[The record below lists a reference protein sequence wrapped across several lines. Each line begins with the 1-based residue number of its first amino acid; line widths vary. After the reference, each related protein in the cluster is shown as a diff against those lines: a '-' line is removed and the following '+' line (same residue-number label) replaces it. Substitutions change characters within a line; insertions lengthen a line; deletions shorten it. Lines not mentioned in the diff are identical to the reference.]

1 METKELKILE
11 KSIKYKFKDDNLLTL
26 AMTHRSHSG
35 MNNER
40 LEFLGDSIL
49 NFVVA
54 DLLFK
59 KFNDLDEGD
68 LSRLRS
74 QLVKEEPLS
83 KLGNGLKIGDFLNLG
98 VGELKSSGWRRPSI
112 LADAFEALI
121 GAIFIDGGMK
131 SAYKFIEDS
140 YVELIE
146 KINPKEI
153 YKDPKTILQEFL
165 QAQKVPLPS
174 YEVINV
180 EGEAHN
186 QLFTVICVVSKF
198 DVKVEGGGRSRKIAE
213 QEAAKEAMATIEK
226 SLYGIV

>member
-11 KSIKYKFKDDNLLTL
+11 KSIKYKFKDDNLLAL

-131 SAYKFIEDS
+131 SAYRFIEDS
-140 YVELIE
+140 YADLIE

-165 QAQKVPLPS
+165 QAQKVPLPN

-186 QLFTVICVVSKF
+186 QLFTVTCEVSKF
-198 DVKVEGGGRSRKIAE
+198 DIKAEGGGRSRKIAE

>member
-1 METKELKILE
+1 METKELKNLE
-11 KSIKYKFKDDNLLTL
+11 KSIKYKFKDLNLLEL

-35 MNNER
+35 KNNER

-59 KFNDLDEGD
+59 KFSDLDEGD

-83 KLGNGLKIGDFLNLG
+83 RLSNELKIGDFLNLG

-121 GAIFIDGGMK
+121 GAIFIDGGIK
-131 SAYKFIEDS
+131 SVYEFIDGS
-140 YVELIE
+140 FSELIK

-153 YKDPKTILQEFL
+153 HKDSKTILQEFL
-165 QAQKVPLPS
+165 QAQKVALPV
-174 YEVINV
+174 YEVINI

-186 QLFTVICVVSKF
+186 QLFTVVCAITKF
-198 DVKVEGGGRSRKIAE
+198 NVKAEGGGRSRKIAE
-213 QEAAKEAMATIEK
+213 QEAAKEAMVTIEK

>member
-11 KSIKYKFKDDNLLTL
+11 KSIKYKFKDDNLLAL
-26 AMTHRSHSG
+26 SMTHRSHSG
-35 MNNER
+35 KNNER

-83 KLGNGLKIGDFLNLG
+83 KLGNELKIGDFLNLG

-186 QLFTVICVVSKF
+186 QLFTVTCVVSKF

>member
-1 METKELKILE
+1 METKQLKTLE
-11 KSIKYKFKDDNLLTL
+11 KSIKYKFKDISLLEL

-35 MNNER
+35 KNNER

-49 NFVVA
+49 NFIVA
-54 DLLFK
+54 DLLFQ
-59 KFNDLDEGD
+59 KFTDLDEGD

-83 KLGNGLKIGDFLNLG
+83 KLGNSLNIGDFLNLG

-131 SAYKFIEDS
+131 AAHKFVEDS
-140 YVELIE
+140 FNELID

-153 YKDPKTILQEFL
+153 HKDPKTILQEFL
-165 QAQKVPLPS
+165 QAQKVPLPI
-174 YEVINV
+174 YEVITV

-186 QLFTVICVVSKF
+186 QLFSVSCSVSKF
-198 DVKVEGGGRSRKIAE
+198 DVKAEGGGRSRKIAE
-213 QEAAKEAMATIEK
+213 QAAAKEAMATIEK

>member
-1 METKELKILE
+1 MENKELKILE
-11 KSIKYKFKDDNLLTL
+11 KSIKYKFKDDKLLAL

-98 VGELKSSGWRRPSI
+98 VGELKSSGWRIPSI

-174 YEVINV
+174 YEVVNV

-186 QLFTVICVVSKF
+186 QLFTVTCVVSKF

-213 QEAAKEAMATIEK
+213 QEEAKEAMATIEK

>member
-1 METKELKILE
+1 METKDLKMLE
-11 KSIKYKFKDDNLLTL
+11 KSIKYKFKDIALLEL

-35 MNNER
+35 KNNER

-49 NFVVA
+49 NFIVA

-59 KFNDLDEGD
+59 KFSDLDEGD

-83 KLGNGLKIGDFLNLG
+83 KLANKLNIGDFLNLG

-186 QLFTVICVVSKF
+186 QLFTVTCVVPKF

>member
-35 MNNER
+35 ENNER

-83 KLGNGLKIGDFLNLG
+83 KLGNELKIGDFLNLG

-131 SAYKFIEDS
+131 SDRKS
-140 YVELIE
+140 
-146 KINPKEI
+146 
-153 YKDPKTILQEFL
+153 
-165 QAQKVPLPS
+165 
-174 YEVINV
+174 
-180 EGEAHN
+180 
-186 QLFTVICVVSKF
+186 VV
-198 DVKVEGGGRSRKIAE
+198 
-213 QEAAKEAMATIEK
+213 
-226 SLYGIV
+226 

>member
-11 KSIKYKFKDDNLLTL
+11 KSIKYKFKDDNLLAL

-83 KLGNGLKIGDFLNLG
+83 KLGNELKIGDFLNLG

-140 YVELIE
+140 YADLIE

-186 QLFTVICVVSKF
+186 QLFTVTCVVFKF

>member
-1 METKELKILE
+1 MENKELKILE
-11 KSIKYKFKDDNLLTL
+11 KSIKYQFKDDSLLTL

-35 MNNER
+35 KNNER

-140 YVELIE
+140 YVDLIE

-165 QAQKVPLPS
+165 QAQKIPLPS

-186 QLFTVICVVSKF
+186 QLFTVTCEISKF
-198 DVKVEGGGRSRKIAE
+198 DVKAEGGGRSRKIAE

>member
-11 KSIKYKFKDDNLLTL
+11 KSIKYKFKDDKLLAL

-98 VGELKSSGWRRPSI
+98 IGELKSSGWRRPSI

-174 YEVINV
+174 YEVLNV

-186 QLFTVICVVSKF
+186 QLFTVTCVVSKF

>member
-1 METKELKILE
+1 METKQLKTLE
-11 KSIKYKFKDDNLLTL
+11 KSIKYKFKDISLLEL

-35 MNNER
+35 KNNER

-49 NFVVA
+49 NFIVA
-54 DLLFK
+54 DLLFQ
-59 KFNDLDEGD
+59 KFTDLDEGD

-83 KLGNGLKIGDFLNLG
+83 KLGNSLNIGDFLNLG

-131 SAYKFIEDS
+131 AAHKFVEDS
-140 YVELIE
+140 FNELIE

-153 YKDPKTILQEFL
+153 HKDPKTILQEFL
-165 QAQKVPLPS
+165 QAQKVPLPI
-174 YEVINV
+174 YEVITV

-186 QLFTVICVVSKF
+186 QLFSVSCSVSKF
-198 DVKVEGGGRSRKIAE
+198 DVKAEGGGRSRKIAE
-213 QEAAKEAMATIEK
+213 QAAAKEAMATIEK

>member
-11 KSIKYKFKDDNLLTL
+11 KSIKYKFKDVSLLSL

-35 MNNER
+35 KNNER

-83 KLGNGLKIGDFLNLG
+83 KLGNSLKIGDFLNLG
-98 VGELKSSGWRRPSI
+98 IGELKSSGWRRPSI

-140 YVELIE
+140 YTELIE

-186 QLFTVICVVSKF
+186 QLFTVTCEVSKF
-198 DVKVEGGGRSRKIAE
+198 DVKAEGAGRSRKIAE

>member
-83 KLGNGLKIGDFLNLG
+83 KLGNELKIGDFLNLG

-140 YVELIE
+140 YADLIE

-165 QAQKVPLPS
+165 QAQKVPLPN

-186 QLFTVICVVSKF
+186 QLFTVTCVVSKF

>member
-11 KSIKYKFKDDNLLTL
+11 KSIKYKFKDDKLLAL

-140 YVELIE
+140 YADLIE

-186 QLFTVICVVSKF
+186 QLFTVTCVVSKF
-198 DVKVEGGGRSRKIAE
+198 DVKAEGGGRSRKIAE

>member
-11 KSIKYKFKDDNLLTL
+11 KSIKYKFKDDKLLAL

-83 KLGNGLKIGDFLNLG
+83 KLGNELKIGDFLNLG

-140 YVELIE
+140 YADLIE

-186 QLFTVICVVSKF
+186 QLFTVTCVVFKF

>member
-1 METKELKILE
+1 
-11 KSIKYKFKDDNLLTL
+11 
-26 AMTHRSHSG
+26 
-35 MNNER
+35 
-40 LEFLGDSIL
+40 
-49 NFVVA
+49 
-54 DLLFK
+54 
-59 KFNDLDEGD
+59 LDEGD

-83 KLGNGLKIGDFLNLG
+83 KLGNSLNIGDFLNLG

-131 SAYKFIEDS
+131 AAHKFVEDS
-140 YVELIE
+140 FNELIE

-153 YKDPKTILQEFL
+153 HKDPKTILQEFL
-165 QAQKVPLPS
+165 QAQKVPLPI
-174 YEVINV
+174 YEVTNV

-186 QLFTVICVVSKF
+186 QLFSVSCSVSKF
-198 DVKVEGGGRSRKIAE
+198 DVKAEGGGRSRKIAE
-213 QEAAKEAMATIEK
+213 QAAAKEAMATIEK

>member
-11 KSIKYKFKDDNLLTL
+11 KSIKYKFKDDSILTL

-35 MNNER
+35 KNNER

-131 SAYKFIEDS
+131 SASKFIEDS
-140 YVELIE
+140 YADLIE

-165 QAQKVPLPS
+165 QAQKVSLPS
-174 YEVINV
+174 YQVINV

-213 QEAAKEAMATIEK
+213 QDAAKEAMATIEK

>member
-1 METKELKILE
+1 METKDLKILE
-11 KSIKYKFKDDNLLTL
+11 KSIKYKFKDIALLEL

-35 MNNER
+35 KNNER

-49 NFVVA
+49 NFIVA

-165 QAQKVPLPS
+165 QAQKVSLPS

-186 QLFTVICVVSKF
+186 QLFTVTCVVSKF

>member
-11 KSIKYKFKDDNLLTL
+11 KSIKYKFKDDSLLTL

-35 MNNER
+35 KNNER

-74 QLVKEEPLS
+74 QLVKEEPLT

-98 VGELKSSGWRRPSI
+98 IGELKSSGWRRPSI

-131 SAYKFIEDS
+131 SAYKFIEGS
-140 YVELIE
+140 YLELIE

-165 QAQKVPLPS
+165 QAQKVSLPN
-174 YEVINV
+174 YEVVNI

-186 QLFTVICVVSKF
+186 QLFTVVCIVSKF
-198 DVKVEGGGRSRKIAE
+198 DVKVVGGGKSRKIAE

>member
-1 METKELKILE
+1 METKDLKILE
-11 KSIKYKFKDDNLLTL
+11 KSIKYKFKDIALLEL

-35 MNNER
+35 KNNER

-49 NFVVA
+49 NFIVA

-59 KFNDLDEGD
+59 KFSDLDEGD

-83 KLGNGLKIGDFLNLG
+83 KLGNGLNIGDFLNLG

-112 LADAFEALI
+112 LADAIEALI

-131 SAYKFIEDS
+131 SAYKFVDDS
-140 YVELIE
+140 FADLID

-153 YKDPKTILQEFL
+153 HKDSKTILQEFL
-165 QAQKVPLPS
+165 QAQKVPLPA
-174 YEVINV
+174 YEVIHV
-180 EGEAHN
+180 EGEAHD
-186 QLFTVICVVSKF
+186 QLFSVSCSVSKF
-198 DVKVEGGGRSRKIAE
+198 DIKAEGGGRSRKIAE

>member
-11 KSIKYKFKDDNLLTL
+11 KSIKYKFKDDKLLAL

-131 SAYKFIEDS
+131 FAYKFIEDS

-186 QLFTVICVVSKF
+186 QLFTVTCVVSKF